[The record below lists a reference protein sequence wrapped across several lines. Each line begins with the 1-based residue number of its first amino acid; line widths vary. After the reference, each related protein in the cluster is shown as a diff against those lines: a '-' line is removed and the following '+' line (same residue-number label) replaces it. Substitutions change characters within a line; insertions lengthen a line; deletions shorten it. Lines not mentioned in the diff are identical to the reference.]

1 MAANFATS
9 DSSGLA
15 LPSVLDLVS
24 KLDSKRYSC
33 IIKTDC
39 GKISLEILDKF
50 EQSSG
55 GKSSSLDDV
64 ELKTGVPD
72 FGSRRRH
79 FRVVPPRFQ
88 RESPRF
94 KEAPPHRA
102 RTEQKQ
108 STGQVVTLETKPKRK
123 SPSEKGRDSC
133 RLQNYISQKEN
144 AHRTGDK
151 HCQTSLETSD
161 KLIQTATLT
170 CEKQSQTFIATF
182 NPPRLESSALKVA
195 RSDDL
200 LVAALE
206 SIHTVSL
213 QKKIIKSTENY
224 QQDLEQL
231 RKIESEQAEARSILA
246 KREIALLN
254 QEKQLL
260 TSKLDTLQHQLTA
273 SSETQGPLPDPT
285 SCWNPVCNNTG
296 CTKKCTACHIAV
308 YCSRACQKAHW
319 KQHKNESCSAVNAKN

>member
-1 MAANFATS
+1 MKTCLGNIYLKMAANSATS

-39 GKISLEILDKF
+39 GKISLEILYKF

-64 ELKTGVPD
+64 ELKPGVPE

-79 FRVVPPRFQ
+79 FRVPPRFQ

-133 RLQNYISQKEN
+133 RLQNYISQKET

-161 KLIQTATLT
+161 KLIQTAILT
-170 CEKQSQTFIATF
+170 CEKQSQTLATF

-206 SIHTVSL
+206 SIHTVAL
-213 QKKIIKSTENY
+213 QKKVIKSTENY
-224 QQDLEQL
+224 QQQSPSL
-231 RKIESEQAEARSILA
+231 
-246 KREIALLN
+246 
-254 QEKQLL
+254 
-260 TSKLDTLQHQLTA
+260 
-273 SSETQGPLPDPT
+273 
-285 SCWNPVCNNTG
+285 
-296 CTKKCTACHIAV
+296 
-308 YCSRACQKAHW
+308 
-319 KQHKNESCSAVNAKN
+319 